1 MSRLRYFINSIPYV
15 LEQQTEVDVIGL
27 RRCCLMSH
35 YQVDVRGASV
45 DSANNTFDDCKFK
58 VKVSVRDFAH

>member
-1 MSRLRYFINSIPYV
+1 MSCLLYFINSIPYV

-35 YQVDVRGASV
+35 YQVDVRGTSV
-45 DSANNTFDDCKFK
+45 DSADNTFDACKFK